1 MMYLNIVKHQLSIYL
16 LVGYQNIF
24 LLSKIQSK
32 AKDEYDFFYFILR
45 YSHAEKIWNFLR
57 NDRSNKLVSEN
68 EFHSTS
74 SFGPIPL
81 FKWPDQSEEIKLLN
95 ENVKICFLKDQFDD
109 QDDNMTKNSKRGE
122 TTTNL
127 TIPKDPIR
135 IKSGNSK
142 ENRIGKIDLLSNLIN
157 IISSW

>member
-1 MMYLNIVKHQLSIYL
+1 
-16 LVGYQNIF
+16 
-24 LLSKIQSK
+24 
-32 AKDEYDFFYFILR
+32 
-45 YSHAEKIWNFLR
+45 
-57 NDRSNKLVSEN
+57 
-68 EFHSTS
+68 
-74 SFGPIPL
+74 
-81 FKWPDQSEEIKLLN
+81 
-95 ENVKICFLKDQFDD
+95 
-109 QDDNMTKNSKRGE
+109 MTKNSKRGE